1 MKDFGVIA
9 KHFYDDLHTYMSNW
23 TNWITPLTS
32 FSWSNLKSQIHL
44 DSVVTSAVEIN
55 KMQSNQQIQ
64 IDNLTE
70 QVQRINA
77 YLDDNIV
84 VWNRQSKSA
93 SFRWVEVLENV
104 PNIADIA
111 TMINFIF
118 ALPGTN
124 AVCERL
130 FSEINYFWN
139 KTKSRLQLQ
148 TVKMIMQIRYNI
160 TRNCEDVTHSENRC
174 RA

>member
-1 MKDFGVIA
+1 MNTNYIPNSAMLHMNSNNWSQSEMKDFGVIA

-84 VWNRQSKSA
+84 VWN
-93 SFRWVEVLENV
+93 
-104 PNIADIA
+104 
-111 TMINFIF
+111 
-118 ALPGTN
+118 
-124 AVCERL
+124 
-130 FSEINYFWN
+130 
-139 KTKSRLQLQ
+139 
-148 TVKMIMQIRYNI
+148 
-160 TRNCEDVTHSENRC
+160 
-174 RA
+174 